1 MKDLKQKIISYLK
14 ETRAEVK
21 KVAWPQN
28 RYVTAATV
36 IILAIVAAV
45 AALILAMDWSL
56 GKMIIFLTKAV

>member
-1 MKDLKQKIISYLK
+1 M
-14 ETRAEVK
+14 K

-45 AALILAMDWSL
+45 AALILAMDWML